1 MMVRA
6 LTLLL
11 LCLASLLP
19 AQAQSGA
26 ERMGTIALRATYG
39 ERGAEI
45 THTLLWR
52 IYATRGS
59 EATLIAQSDQPRPRF
74 TLTPG
79 EYAIHASH
87 GLAST
92 ARQINVA
99 EGNANLSFAINAG
112 ELLVSGYLGVVE
124 NPLPPHRQ
132 RLAVYIPTA
141 NNSEGKLVTDNLRP
155 GTALR
160 LPEGTYHLV
169 STYTG
174 SNSVIRTDVKVET
187 GKVTQASVNHR
198 AATMTLKL
206 VRAPGGVALAGAQ
219 WTIATPGGDIVAEAV
234 GAFPNVD
241 IAEGSYT
248 VLARY
253 KDRDYRGTMKVEG
266 GINHDFEIV
275 VGE

>member
-1 MMVRA
+1 MMIRF
-6 LTLLL
+6 LFTL
-11 LCLASLLP
+11 LCLLVPPVL
-19 AQAQSGA
+19 AQAATLS
-26 ERMGTIALRATYG
+26 LRATYG
-39 ERGAEI
+39 ERGGEI
-45 THTLLWR
+45 AHTMLWR
-52 IYATRGS
+52 VYAVRGT
-59 EATLIAQSDQPRPRF
+59 EATFITQSDQPRPSF
-74 TLTPG
+74 TLAPG
-79 EYAIHASH
+79 DYAIHASH
-87 GLAST
+87 GLASAT
-92 ARQINVA
+92 RQLSISD
-99 EGNANLSFAINAG
+99 GNASATLAINAG

-124 NPLPPHRQ
+124 NPIPTHRQ
-132 RLAVYIPTA
+132 RLAVFIPTA

-174 SNSVIRTDVKVET
+174 SNSIIRTDVKVDT

-206 VRAPGGVALAGAQ
+206 VRSIGGVALAGAQ

-241 IAEGSYT
+241 IAEGSYS
-248 VLARY
+248 VLARF

-266 GINHDFEIV
+266 GINRDFEIV